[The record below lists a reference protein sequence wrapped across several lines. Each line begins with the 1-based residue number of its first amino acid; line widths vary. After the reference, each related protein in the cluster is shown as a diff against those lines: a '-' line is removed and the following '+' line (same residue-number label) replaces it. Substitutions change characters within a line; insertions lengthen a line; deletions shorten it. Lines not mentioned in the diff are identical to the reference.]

1 MCNYYGEPIV
11 LNGTSFFADC
21 AHESNCATNE
31 SDCAPE
37 SDCASESDYGAP
49 KSDCLICMYFWPKSK
64 HLTCMPNP
72 KHLYG
77 FFDET

>member
-37 SDCASESDYGAP
+37 SDYGAP
-49 KSDCLICMYFWPKSK
+49 ESDCLICMFFLAEIKAPDLYAKS
-64 HLTCMPNP
+64 
-72 KHLYG
+72 
-77 FFDET
+77 